1 MSIPRKSVPNSHKK
15 IYRIAADEV
24 AFNNEII
31 FKDFSFEFNAGEWTC
46 IMGVSGVGKTTLL
59 KLIAGLIP
67 SNNSSHISGLGG
79 DNFSGKISYMAQ
91 NNFLLPWLNVIEN
104 VLLGQRLRRQN
115 FSTAHAKLLLED
127 IGLGEKIKNN
137 ISTLSGGMKQRVSLA
152 RTMIENK
159 PIVLMDEPFSALD
172 TINRVKIQDV
182 AFEFL
187 SKHTVLL
194 VTHDPLEAF
203 RVAHNIIL
211 ISGTPAK
218 IKETIRPT
226 GHPLRSIQDPDLLR
240 EHAELLENLKSL
252 PT

>member
-1 MSIPRKSVPNSHKK
+1 MPMHRKLNSNHDKK
-15 IYRIAADEV
+15 VYRIEVDEV
-24 AFNNEII
+24 ALNNEMI
-31 FKDFSFEFNAGEWTC
+31 FKDLNFEFNAGEWTC
-46 IMGVSGVGKTTLL
+46 ILGVSGVGKTTLL

-67 SNNSSHISGLGG
+67 TNQSSHISGLDG
-79 DNFSGKISYMAQ
+79 DDFSGKVSYMAQ
-91 NNFLLPWLNVIEN
+91 NDFLLPWLNVIEN

-115 FSTAHAKLLLED
+115 YSTARAKLLLED
-127 IGLGEKIKNN
+127 IGLGENINSN

-152 RTMIENK
+152 RTMMENK

-211 ISGTPAK
+211 LSGTPTK
-218 IKETIRPT
+218 IKKTIRPT
-226 GHPLRSIQDPDLLR
+226 GEPLRSIKDPDLLR
-240 EHAELLENLKSL
+240 EHAKLLDNLKSL